1 MYIITYVQ
9 KSNNIIVSCDQVYY
23 KRACDHRW
31 RGLAVVLE
39 KDGQQVLVK
48 HGGGILV
55 YWHSCRLAF
64 EHDTR

>member
-1 MYIITYVQ
+1 M
-9 KSNNIIVSCDQVYY
+9 YY

-31 RGLAVVLE
+31 RGLAAVLE

-48 HGGGILV
+48 HAGGILV

-64 EHDTR
+64 EHDTRYQEKNLKNKTSAETENKII

>member
-1 MYIITYVQ
+1 MH
-9 KSNNIIVSCDQVYY
+9 Y